1 MFLIGIDLS
10 LTSLILYDL
19 QLISICVAAQF
30 IIEYVEKIAVM
41 NNCWSKAPLVQFTLK
56 LKSRDAYVYQFWTP
70 RPYSFA
76 FNNLTFIGNQS
87 RFTIDIGN
95 Y

>member
-1 MFLIGIDLS
+1 MVSRKMFLIETDLS

-41 NNCWSKAPLVQFTLK
+41 NNC
-56 LKSRDAYVYQFWTP
+56 
-70 RPYSFA
+70 
-76 FNNLTFIGNQS
+76 
-87 RFTIDIGN
+87 
-95 Y
+95 